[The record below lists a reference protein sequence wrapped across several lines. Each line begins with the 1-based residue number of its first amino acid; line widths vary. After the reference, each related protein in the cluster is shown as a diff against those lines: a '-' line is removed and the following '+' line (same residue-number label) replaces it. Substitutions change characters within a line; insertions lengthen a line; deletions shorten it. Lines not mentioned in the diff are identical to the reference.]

1 MKRKSLFIAALIMGA
16 MAVTGCSSQSNETE
30 AVVEDVK
37 ENVASEAVQEDVQE
51 DAKEEIQEE
60 AKEFEGTLETIK
72 DFMFVVTDASG
83 VSYSFPYEG
92 EKPSGLSEAT
102 EGDQVKVTFIGEP
115 SEVDAFECEIISV
128 EKLS

>member
-1 MKRKSLFIAALIMGA
+1 MKRKSLLIAALSIGA
-16 MAVTGCSSQSNETE
+16 MIVTGCSSQSKQTET
-30 AVVEDVK
+30 VVK
-37 ENVASEAVQEDVQE
+37 EVKDNAASEVGQETPQ
-51 DAKEEIQEE
+51 
-60 AKEFEGTLETIK
+60 EFEGTLETIK

-92 EKPSGLSEAT
+92 EKPAGLMEAS
-102 EGDQVKVTFIGEP
+102 EGDQVKVTFIGIP